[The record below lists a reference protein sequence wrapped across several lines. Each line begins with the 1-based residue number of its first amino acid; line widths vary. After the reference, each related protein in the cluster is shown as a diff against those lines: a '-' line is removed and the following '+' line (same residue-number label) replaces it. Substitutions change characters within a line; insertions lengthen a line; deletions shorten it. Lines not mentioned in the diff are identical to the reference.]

1 MSKNFTELSAKDINE
16 TNGGGKVATAV
27 AAAGVALIVIS
38 RHIHF

>member
-1 MSKNFTELSAKDINE
+1 MANFTELNSKEMNT